1 MKFNCNKISI
11 SDEEFGCTL
20 TFSEKE
26 ETDIS
31 SMDLTIEEIISS
43 SDQYVLLQRTY
54 AEDDLDREYFYIE
67 TSDFEK
73 AGEYHNIS
81 VNLWRTLF
89 VLKYDDEVIEVNFD
103 TDDLEFE
110 NLKSILEKI
119 INKNGQLIVHE

>member
-1 MKFNCNKISI
+1 
-11 SDEEFGCTL
+11 
-20 TFSEKE
+20 
-26 ETDIS
+26 
-31 SMDLTIEEIISS
+31 MDLTIEEIISS